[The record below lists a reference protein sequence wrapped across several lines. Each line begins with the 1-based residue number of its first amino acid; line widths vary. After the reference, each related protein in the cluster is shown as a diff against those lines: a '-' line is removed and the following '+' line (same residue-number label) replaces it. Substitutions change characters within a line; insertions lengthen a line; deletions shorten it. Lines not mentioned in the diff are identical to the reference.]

1 MPPPHV
7 AEHVPH
13 VVHVLQVQLISLHE
27 VVSQAIDS
35 TDSPVHGVPP
45 FCGVSST
52 YLDLSCVPP
61 PHVAEQA
68 PHVLH
73 EAQVQ
78 FTKLPSS
85 QAVVPQASD
94 TTDTPLHGIPPFC
107 ALFSTYLDFSCEP
120 PPHVAEHAPHGVQEA
135 QVQLTKP
142 FSTQADFPDPTEVVV
157 LVIVVV
163 AALVIVVILVV
174 MVAVAKI
181 ALNFQ

>member
-1 MPPPHV
+1 M
-7 AEHVPH
+7 AEHV
-13 VVHVLQVQLISLHE
+13 
-27 VVSQAIDS
+27 
-35 TDSPVHGVPP
+35 
-45 FCGVSST
+45 
-52 YLDLSCVPP
+52 
-61 PHVAEQA
+61 

-107 ALFSTYLDFSCEP
+107 ALFSTYLDFSCKP
-120 PPHVAEHAPHGVQEA
+120 PPQVAEHAPHGVQEA

-163 AALVIVVILVV
+163 ALVIVVIVLVV

-181 ALNFQ
+181 ALNFH